1 MENTHLLNTNTY
13 SIATTLLQEKVERLE
28 REKLELLNT
37 RNLEKDP
44 QFKNRFNYNQNGS
57 DQRGMS
63 DLREDTSAVRNTN
76 VVRRNNFTREYSN

>member
-37 RNLEKDP
+37 RNLENDP
-44 QFKNRFNYNQNGS
+44 QFKNRFNYNGS
-57 DQRGMS
+57 DQRGAEPNVHRS
-63 DLREDTSAVRNTN
+63 GTS
-76 VVRRNNFTREYSN
+76 VVRNNFTREYSN